1 MNTQLRSAYLNDA
14 QIDEM
19 ARAAFNSYEMTG
31 EWLSAMR
38 AAQEHAI
45 DEFRIRPNATAVA
58 LAVKLAKTKWL
69 AASQAVAR
77 EVAK

>member
-1 MNTQLRSAYLNDA
+1 MKTELRSAYLNDA

-19 ARAAFNSYEMTG
+19 ARAAFSSYEMTG

-45 DEFRIRPNATAVA
+45 DEFRIRPNTTAVA
-58 LAVKLAKTKWL
+58 LAVKLAKVKWL

-77 EVAK
+77 EVAR